1 MSKIYIATIQC
12 VYYSDYEDEEERG
25 ILASCAF
32 EDKDKATQ
40 WIIHNEHLLA
50 EDLSFRDQAR
60 DIFYSNLNTGDELV
74 AEKFQNS
81 LKKYL
86 ISSLFDPQISSFHSD
101 LTEYEV
107 NKEGTAKYN
116 LYFRYRYPTINNER
130 VEQKLDAYK
139 KEREGLAR
147 KSKKGE
153 TK

>member
-50 EDLSFRDQAR
+50 EDLSFRDRAE
-60 DIFYSNLNTGDELV
+60 DIFYSTRSKTELNTSDELV
-74 AEKFQNS
+74 AEAFQDS

-86 ISSLFDPQISSFHSD
+86 ISSLFDPQISSFNSN

-139 KEREGLAR
+139 KERGGIA
-147 KSKKGE
+147 K
-153 TK
+153 